1 MHGKAPCVVLLY
13 TLLQCFASHQL
24 DCVTSQLFCVL
35 CGTGCRVMSW
45 SATASLTAPN
55 RCSDLPTPPHSSQ
68 GVTPGHAASL
78 SYRAVLAAVRN
89 RREDVTRHFES
100 EEACVGV

>member
-1 MHGKAPCVVLLY
+1 
-13 TLLQCFASHQL
+13 
-24 DCVTSQLFCVL
+24 
-35 CGTGCRVMSW
+35 MSW

-55 RCSDLPTPPHSSQ
+55 RCSDLPTQPHSSQ

-78 SYRAVLAAVRN
+78 SHRALWEYSGFIVLAAVRN